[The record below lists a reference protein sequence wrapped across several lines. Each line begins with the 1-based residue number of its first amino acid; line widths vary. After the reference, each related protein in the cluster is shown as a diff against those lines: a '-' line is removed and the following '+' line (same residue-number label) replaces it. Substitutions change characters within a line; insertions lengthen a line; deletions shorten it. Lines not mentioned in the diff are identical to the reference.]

1 MQTTD
6 SAGLKSWR
14 RRIFLTLWITY
25 ASFYL
30 CRVNLSVVI
39 PKIVED
45 IGCTRSTMGVIG
57 SIFFITYAI
66 GQFINGQFADKRNAR
81 FLILIGIF
89 GSVCVN
95 ILFGLSSTILTMA
108 ILWGINGYFQSM
120 GWPPCVKVISNWFP
134 HEKRGAISGLFG
146 TSYHFGNVISL
157 FLAGSLLLYFK
168 WRAVFWFPAL
178 LFLVSGVQFL
188 ILEKDNPESAGFNPE
203 AKTEQDFLPAE
214 NSESGL
220 RYFLVNPRLWQ
231 IGFASLSLN
240 IMAWGFL
247 YWAPTYLYEKVG
259 FSMSGA
265 AFRTLVFPLA
275 GCAGAIFAGWVSD
288 RLPGSRRT
296 PVIIVMLLIAALLTL
311 LLPVIPSVMKGMI
324 LMCLALMGF
333 LIDGPHVLLAMTLA
347 MDYGGK
353 KKSASAAGFID
364 AMNYIGA
371 AIGAFVAGFLVDSYG
386 WHQAFNFWV
395 IAVIAAVLIMLPM
408 WKNEQMHL
416 TGR

>member
-247 YWAPTYLYEKVG
+247 YWAPTYLYEKV
-259 FSMSGA
+259 S
-265 AFRTLVFPLA
+265 L
-275 GCAGAIFAGWVSD
+275 
-288 RLPGSRRT
+288 SRR
-296 PVIIVMLLIAALLTL
+296 IYRCDELYRSCDRCFCGWISSGQLR
-311 LLPVIPSVMKGMI
+311 
-324 LMCLALMGF
+324 LASG
-333 LIDGPHVLLAMTLA
+333 V
-347 MDYGGK
+347 
-353 KKSASAAGFID
+353 
-364 AMNYIGA
+364 
-371 AIGAFVAGFLVDSYG
+371 
-386 WHQAFNFWV
+386 
-395 IAVIAAVLIMLPM
+395 
-408 WKNEQMHL
+408 
-416 TGR
+416 